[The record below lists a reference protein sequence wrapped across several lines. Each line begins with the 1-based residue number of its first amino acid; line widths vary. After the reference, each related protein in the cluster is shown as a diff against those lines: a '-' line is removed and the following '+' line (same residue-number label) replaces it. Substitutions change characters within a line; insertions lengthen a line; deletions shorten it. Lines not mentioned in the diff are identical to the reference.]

1 MKQEIKNFNLK
12 IKGQGQLINNDCL
25 VGMKNIP
32 DNSID
37 LVLTDPPYGIA
48 NKNLRTWVGASK
60 NGGKTV
66 TTQEAWGNDFQ
77 DSFGDV
83 DGFWDWFKPFMTE
96 MARVTKDG
104 GSIILFLDVKYMG
117 LFVYRIEKEFGLKFR
132 NSIFFTK
139 KNPGPGLNMKGYRHA
154 CEQAIWF
161 TKGTTA
167 FNFNFL
173 EQKDMLN
180 VFNGAVGSNKE
191 TKHPCEKYKWMIEP
205 LIERHSHEGQLIL
218 DPFGGSA
225 STLVYGIQKG
235 RKVIAFEKSEKFF
248 QMAKE
253 RVEKHGLDVLF
264 YEPNKKA
271 EIKEKVEVQ
280 QEEATDKMKSQIEQ
294 LDVTAK
300 QQVQEFIDSL
310 LNANTPK
317 TTKKVDGNK
326 VAKTAEVKA
335 EKNDRVSEIIA
346 ELAGI
351 KTNLNNDYMGVS
363 MKKKINQLKRQLS
376 RNLTNKVSMKEEL
389 SNLAALKFDESN
401 QYCHEGI
408 KAEFVE
414 VVSRIEEKFME
425 LA

>member
-25 VGMKNIP
+25 AGMKNLP
-32 DNSID
+32 DNCID

-60 NGGKTV
+60 NGGKSV

-77 DSFGDV
+77 DSFGDAN
-83 DGFWDWFKPFMTE
+83 GFWEWFKPFMAE
-96 MARVTKDG
+96 MSRVTKDG
-104 GSIILFLDVKYMG
+104 GSIILFLDVKYIG
-117 LFVYRIEKEFGLKFR
+117 HYLKLIEEEFGLKFR
-132 NSIFFTK
+132 NGIYFVK
-139 KNPGPGLNMKGYRHA
+139 KNPGPGLNKKGYRHA

-161 TKGTTA
+161 TKGTTP

-180 VFNGAVGSNKE
+180 VFSGAVGSNKE

-205 LIERHSHEGQLIL
+205 LIERHSHEGQLLL

-264 YEPNKKA
+264 YEPNKKVEA
-271 EIKEKVEVQ
+271 KKVEVK
-280 QEEATDKMKSQIEQ
+280 QEDITDQMKSQIEQ

-300 QQVQEFIDSL
+300 KQVQEFIDSL
-310 LNANTPK
+310 LKSNAP
-317 TTKKVDGNK
+317 TTIKKVA
-326 VAKTAEVKA
+326 AKKMEVKEAKA
-335 EKNDRVSEIIA
+335 EKNDRVSGIIS
-346 ELAGI
+346 ELASI

-376 RNLTNKVSMKEEL
+376 RNLTNKEHMKEEL
-389 SNLAALKFDESN
+389 STLAALKFDESN